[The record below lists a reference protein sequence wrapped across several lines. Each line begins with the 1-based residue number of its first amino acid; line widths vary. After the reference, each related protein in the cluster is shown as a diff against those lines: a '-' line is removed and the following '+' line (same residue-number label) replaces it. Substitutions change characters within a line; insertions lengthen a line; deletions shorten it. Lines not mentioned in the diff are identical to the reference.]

1 MMPVYYMHNA
11 EITDADLMLAKDTW
25 NLVVDDKSA
34 AFKEMKKDPTFE
46 QSSCISWFYTIFY
59 DRLFNVHP
67 M

>member
-11 EITDADLMLAKDTW
+11 EVTDQDLMLAKDTW
-25 NLVVDDKSA
+25 NLIVDDKSA
-34 AFKEMKKDPTFE
+34 EYKKMKQDPNFE